1 MTEVVAFLD
10 HLYLD
15 YVGRDSFYGFLAS
28 LRDQLFRDE
37 DFSQLYCPDN
47 GRDSVPPS
55 LVATALLMQAY
66 KVTFLALVVAS
77 LGSPCSHSLIK
88 TGP

>member
-1 MTEVVAFLD
+1 MWA
-10 HLYLD
+10 
-15 YVGRDSFYGFLAS
+15 GSFYGFLAS
-28 LRDQLFRDE
+28 MRGQLFRDE
-37 DFSQLYCPDN
+37 EFSELYCRGN
-47 GRDSVPPS
+47 GRDGVPPS